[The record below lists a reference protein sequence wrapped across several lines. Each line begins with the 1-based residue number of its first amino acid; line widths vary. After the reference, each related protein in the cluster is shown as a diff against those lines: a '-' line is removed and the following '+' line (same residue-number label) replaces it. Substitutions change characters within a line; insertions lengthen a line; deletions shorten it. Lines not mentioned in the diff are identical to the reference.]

1 MIHFV
6 WIHIII
12 NIFGSEED
20 GALTAAD
27 LTTCSYTTAALLRV
41 NEKYAR
47 STTTPPPPPPQP
59 QLKMIKKTLT
69 MNSCCAPST
78 TTTTQDDV

>member
-27 LTTCSYTTAALLRV
+27 LTTCSYTTAALMLRV

-59 QLKMIKKTLT
+59 QLKMIKNTHHE
-69 MNSCCAPST
+69 
-78 TTTTQDDV
+78 